1 MKPIKMILRRYKL
14 FLTALLVLFILH
26 FVNPSLAQNTA
37 ATALDSFR
45 EMLSLLPPI
54 FVLLGLI
61 DVWAPKEVMMRY
73 LGEHAGFKGIVISYL
88 FGAVAA
94 GPLYAAFPVAMMLVR
109 KGCSYRNLMIFMGAW
124 STIKITMLLY
134 EISSLGLQFTLTRM
148 ALNIAGI
155 FIIAAIMNAVVDKAS
170 KDEIVEIAAER

>member
-1 MKPIKMILRRYKL
+1 M
-14 FLTALLVLFILH
+14 FLTALLVLLILH
-26 FVNPSLAQNTA
+26 FFNPSLARDTA
-37 ATALDSFR
+37 FTALDSFK

-73 LGEHAGFKGIVISYL
+73 LGEHAGFKGVVISYL

-109 KGCSYRNLMIFMGAW
+109 KGCSYRNLMIFMGSW

-134 EISSLGLQFTLTRM
+134 EVSSLGVRFMLVRM
-148 ALNIAGI
+148 VLNIIGI
-155 FIIAAIMNAVVDKAS
+155 FIIAQIMNAIVDKAS
-170 KDEIVEIAAER
+170 KDDILEIAEKQ